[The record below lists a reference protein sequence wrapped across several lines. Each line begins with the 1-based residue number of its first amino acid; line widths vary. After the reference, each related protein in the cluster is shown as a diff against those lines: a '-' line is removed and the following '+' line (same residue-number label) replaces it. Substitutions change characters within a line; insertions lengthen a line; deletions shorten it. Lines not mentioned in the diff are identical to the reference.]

1 MISSSRRRTGRK
13 KDSICMRVGMY
24 YSNSKVEVEEMPAPI
39 VGPRDILIKVIASGI
54 CGSDVLEWYRI
65 KKAPLVLGHEVSGEI
80 VDVGKDVA
88 KFKKGDRVFT
98 THHVPCDECHFCLT
112 GHQTACQVFQTKNNF
127 DPGGFSEYLKV
138 SGKSID
144 TGTLLLPDEM
154 SYEEGSFVEPL
165 GTVVR
170 GLRALDL
177 KPGNTLMVIG
187 CGLAGLLMIKLARAL
202 GAGRIIATDIDGYR
216 LEAARR
222 FGAAHIV
229 RADAD
234 IPAAIKAV
242 NHGRLADKVIVC
254 AGALSAARQSLGSV
268 ERGGT
273 ILFFAVPNPGEAV
286 DIDLNPFWRNDV
298 SFKTC
303 YGAAPLDNIQAIELI
318 RAGNID
324 IKDMITHRFGLQDIA
339 KGFKTA
345 SEGKNC
351 LKVIIKPHG

>member
-1 MISSSRRRTGRK
+1 
-13 KDSICMRVGMY
+13 MRVGMY
-24 YSNSKVEVEEMPAPI
+24 YSNSKVEVEEMPVPV
-39 VGPRDILIKVIASGI
+39 VGPRDILVKVIASGI

-65 KKAPLVLGHEVSGEI
+65 KKAPLVLGHEVSGEVVEAGAEI
-80 VDVGKDVA
+80 A

-112 GHQTACQVFQTKNNF
+112 GHQTACDVFQTKNNF
-127 DPGGFSEYLKV
+127 NPGGFSEYLKV

-170 GLRALDL
+170 GLRTIGL
-177 KPGNTLMVIG
+177 KPGNSLLVIG
-187 CGLAGLLMIKLARAL
+187 CGLAGLLMIKLAKAL
-202 GAGRIIATDIDGYR
+202 GAGRIVATDIDDYR
-216 LEAARR
+216 LEAAQR
-222 FGAAHIV
+222 FGAEKAVPAH
-229 RADAD
+229 AD
-234 IPAAIKAV
+234 IPDTIKAI
-242 NHGRLADKVIVC
+242 NHGRLADRVIVC
-254 AGALSAARQSLGSV
+254 AGALPAAKQALQSV
-268 ERGGT
+268 DRGGT
-273 ILFFAVPNPGEAV
+273 ILFFAVPNPGEAL

-303 YGAAPLDNIQAIELI
+303 YGAAPLDNVQAMELI

-324 IKDMITHRFGLQDIA
+324 VNDMITHRFSLQDIA
-339 KGFKTA
+339 KGFKAA
-345 SEGKNC
+345 SDGKNC

>member
-1 MISSSRRRTGRK
+1 
-13 KDSICMRVGMY
+13 MRVGMY
-24 YSNSKVEVEEMPAPI
+24 YSNSKVEVEEAPVPV
-39 VGPRDILIKVIASGI
+39 VGPRDILVKVVASGI

-80 VDVGKDVA
+80 VEAGAEIA

-112 GHQTACQVFQTKNNF
+112 GHQTACDAFQTKNNF
-127 DPGGFSEYLKV
+127 NPGGFSEYLKV
-138 SGKSID
+138 SGKSVD

-170 GLRALDL
+170 GLRTIGL
-177 KPGNTLMVIG
+177 KPGNSLLVIG
-187 CGLAGLLMIKLARAL
+187 CGIAGLLMIKLARAL

-216 LEAARR
+216 LEAAQR
-222 FGAAHIV
+222 FGAEKAV
-229 RADAD
+229 PANAD
-234 IPAAIKAV
+234 IPDTIKAI
-242 NHGRLADKVIVC
+242 NHGRLADRVIVC
-254 AGALSAARQSLGSV
+254 AGAMPAAKQALQSVG
-268 ERGGT
+268 RGGT
-273 ILFFAVPNPGEAV
+273 ILFFAVPNPGEAI

-303 YGAAPLDNIQAIELI
+303 YGAAPLDNVQAMELI
-318 RAGNID
+318 RAGNINVSG
-324 IKDMITHRFGLQDIA
+324 MITHRFSLQDIA

-345 SEGKNC
+345 SDGKNC

>member
-1 MISSSRRRTGRK
+1 
-13 KDSICMRVGMY
+13 MRVGMY